1 MAAVGEGREVQGN
14 DLEVLQVAGD
24 FLDLLAR
31 VQPHAQATVAGFQG
45 MAVVAPQGQ
54 RNDDVVAVGD
64 AVQGGVLV
72 QQVPGLVD
80 HLAVLNDS
88 LHIRAP

>member
-1 MAAVGEGREVQGN
+1 MAAVGEGREVQGD
-14 DLEVLQVAGD
+14 DLEVFQVAGD
-24 FLDLLAR
+24 LLDLLAR
-31 VQPHAQATVAGFQG
+31 VQPYAQAAVASFQG

-54 RNDDVVAVGD
+54 RNDDVVAVGN
-64 AVQGGVLV
+64 AVQGRVLG
-72 QQVPGLVD
+72 QQVPGFVD